1 MPDEIFY
8 FKDSEIPEQIS
19 GLPSEIFSTLRTG
32 LINETQVEIEYDS
45 PEKSTKRNILPEV
58 LFRSSENWYI
68 AAYCFVRHEQRTFRL
83 DRIISASSTDIK
95 ETSHG
100 VAEDIRENGV
110 PWGRIPETS
119 STGSIPEKK
128 SSGLWVKLQIVP
140 DKNGPEL
147 YIESSNSNASREKTI
162 REFNFDL
169 IHHAECGYI
178 NRVEEDLAAG
188 ADINF
193 VSGSGN
199 TPFTAAALR
208 GDLPMMKYLIAHG
221 ADPFIATRNGASAL
235 TRAIHQ
241 ATKME
246 TLCYLIEELKLD
258 INAADRFGRTP
269 LFLSVQ
275 SGRPDI
281 AAYLLEH
288 GADISGKSREDE
300 TLLMTAIRNS
310 CSEES
315 FKELSQLL
323 LRYGLDINAQDN
335 QGRTALYY
343 AIEKNDINCIKFL
356 LSSGISVFHSDKQG
370 TTPLLFAFKHFNNMK
385 YYEPGI
391 RKPCEQ
397 LEKTVRCL
405 VENGA
410 DIHASDQHGITPLM
424 LAHGRNLT
432 FLLESGA
439 CVNAFDRTGKTVAM
453 YHTRSWTE
461 LTQLAKYGADL
472 FARDFD
478 RNDLLMHAPAEYTT
492 IRNLVLTFGFEVSK
506 KNKNG
511 DTLLHLA
518 ARDESGQDDDLIK
531 FLIRNGADPFAENND
546 GDMPVDYFPLEYV
559 YRKRKKLPASWDW
572 ELEEYLLTSRQQRKE
587 KSFFVQ
593 EQGLQ

>member
-19 GLPSEIFSTLRTG
+19 GLPPEIFSTLRTG
-32 LINETQVEIEYDS
+32 LINETQVEIEYNS

-68 AAYCFVRHEQRTFRL
+68 AAYCFVRHEQRTFRF

-95 ETSHG
+95 ETSFG
-100 VAEDIRENGV
+100 VADDIRENGI
-110 PWGRIPETS
+110 PWGRLPEVFLNDFVT
-119 STGSIPEKK
+119 EKK
-128 SSGLWVKLQIVP
+128 SSGLWLKLQIVQ
-140 DKNGPEL
+140 DKNGPEF
-147 YIESSNSNASREKTI
+147 YIESSHNDREKTI
-162 REFNFDL
+162 RDFNFDL
-169 IHHAECGYI
+169 VHHAECGMTD
-178 NRVEEDLAAG
+178 RVEEDLAAG

-208 GDLPMMKYLIAHG
+208 GDLPMLKYLIAHG
-221 ADPFIATRNGASAL
+221 ADPFITPRDGSSAL
-235 TRAIHQ
+235 TRAIHR

-258 INAADRFGRTP
+258 INAADRFERTP

-281 AAYLLEH
+281 AAYLIQH
-288 GADISGKSREDE
+288 GTDVSGKSREGE

-310 CSEES
+310 CREES

-343 AIEKNDINCIKFL
+343 AIEKNDINCIEFL

-385 YYEPGI
+385 YYEPEI

-410 DIHASDQHGITPLM
+410 DIHASDRHGITPLM

-461 LTQLAKYGADL
+461 LTQLTKYGADL

-478 RNDLLMHAPAEYTT
+478 GNDLLMHAPAEYTT
-492 IRNLVLTFGFEVSK
+492 IRKLVLTFGLEVSK

-531 FLIRNGADPFAENND
+531 FLIRNGADPFDENND
-546 GDMPVDYFPLEYV
+546 GDMPVNYFSLEYV
-559 YRKRKKLPASWDW
+559 YRKRKKLSDSWDW
-572 ELEEYLLTSRQQRKE
+572 ELEEYLRTSRRPGKE
-587 KSFFVQ
+587 KRFFVQ

>member
-8 FKDSEIPEQIS
+8 FKDSEIPEQLS
-19 GLPSEIFSTLRTG
+19 DFPVEIFSPVRKG
-32 LINETQVEIEYDS
+32 LLSETQVEIEYDS

-68 AAYCFVRHEQRTFRL
+68 AAYCFVRREQRTFRL

-110 PWGRIPETS
+110 PWGRIPEMS
-119 STGSIPEKK
+119 SGDSDPGKK

-147 YIESSNSNASREKTI
+147 YIESSNSNGSREKTI
-162 REFNFDL
+162 RECNFDL

-178 NRVEEDLAAG
+178 DRIEEDLAAG

-208 GDLPMMKYLIAHG
+208 GDLTMMKYLITHG
-221 ADPFIATRNGASAL
+221 ADPFITTRNGAPAL
-235 TRAIHQ
+235 TRAIHRV
-241 ATKME
+241 TEME
-246 TLCYLIEELKLD
+246 SLRYLVEELKLD
-258 INAADRFGRTP
+258 INAKDRFGRTP
-269 LFLSVQ
+269 LFLSIQ

-288 GADISGKSREDE
+288 GADISGKIQDGK
-300 TLLMTAIRNS
+300 TLFMAAIQY
-310 CSEES
+310 CYGEES
-315 FKELSQLL
+315 FPELAQTL
-323 LRYGLDINAQDN
+323 LRYGPDINAQDA

-343 AIEKNDINCIKFL
+343 AIEKNDISCIEFL

-370 TTPLLFAFKHFNNMK
+370 TTPLLFAFTHFNSMISHDSGNQK
-385 YYEPGI
+385 H
-391 RKPCEQ
+391 RDQ
-397 LEKTVRCL
+397 LEKTVRFL
-405 VENGA
+405 VKYGA
-410 DIHASDQHGITPLM
+410 DIHASDRDGITPLM
-424 LAHGRNLT
+424 LAHDRILT

-453 YHTRSWTE
+453 YHVRYLDE
-461 LTQLAKYGADL
+461 LCQLAKYGADL

-478 RNDLLMHAPAEYTT
+478 GNDILMHAPAEYTA
-492 IRNLVLTFGFEVSK
+492 IRNLVTTFGFEVNR
-506 KNKNG
+506 KNNCG

-518 ARDESGQDDDLIK
+518 ARDEFGQEEDLIK

-546 GDMPVDYFPLEYV
+546 GDMPVNYFPLEYV
-559 YRKRKKLPASWDW
+559 YRKRKKLSGSWDW
-572 ELEEYLLTSRQQRKE
+572 ELEEYLRTSLRQGEQR
-587 KSFFVQ
+587 FFVQ